1 MSIHPIDTDADGRA
15 LFLQTCPWALL
26 NSPAVG
32 EVYQAH
38 AHWSKSQLA
47 LWEPNPTVQ
56 LMEAIIAFE
65 NGLNRGQL
73 DKIKRERQKA
83 EYERKLEAGGG
94 I

>member
-1 MSIHPIDTDADGRA
+1 MSQHPIDVDAEGRS
-15 LFLQTCPWALL
+15 LFLQTCPHALL
-26 NSPAVG
+26 RSPDVV

-65 NGLNRGQL
+65 NGLNRGQI
-73 DKIKRERQKA
+73 DRRKREKQEADYK
-83 EYERKLEAGGG
+83 RKIETLSQ
-94 I
+94 